1 MLLVT
6 FILFWTYECSSK
18 DKNIVLKKLLFYGA
32 HNMLFYSLIIVK
44 VTFFCSL
51 GNIQTCLDEFLCL
64 FFPSAFFFFAV
75 ACLHIYL
82 VIFIF

>member
-1 MLLVT
+1 
-6 FILFWTYECSSK
+6 
-18 DKNIVLKKLLFYGA
+18 
-32 HNMLFYSLIIVK
+32 MLFYSLIIVK
-44 VTFFCSL
+44 VTFFCFL

-64 FFPSAFFFFAV
+64 FFPSAFFFFFAV